1 MSPRHPGEDLR
12 DEEAR
17 LATAPVTAASPKS
30 GSSALGLPCPGE
42 KGSPWPWLG
51 LSGRQ
56 ENASKKGW
64 SIKNA
69 GTFRTQGGQGVSQ
82 EGVVEGQLRHR
93 G

>member
-30 GSSALGLPCPGE
+30 GSSALGLPCPGK
-42 KGSPWPWLG
+42 KGHPGRGLG
-51 LSGRQ
+51 CLGDRKTQ
-56 ENASKKGW
+56 AKKGW

-93 G
+93 E